1 MAGGE
6 LSGGAVAPWRVLLL
20 RFLPVCPAALVVLA
34 LAADSGNA
42 TRLVLVGLVVV
53 VAVVHALTRNLR
65 GPAEFAVGA
74 VLVAASVVAT
84 YLQWFAGAGVLL
96 IAAQALF
103 VAVLVFALIAWSRL
117 VESAAAADRD
127 G

>member
-6 LSGGAVAPWRVLLL
+6 RFGGSGAPWRVLLL
-20 RFLPVCPAALVVLA
+20 RFLPVYPAVLVFLALVN
-34 LAADSGNA
+34 DRGNP
-42 TRLVLVGLVVV
+42 TRLVLVGLVLV
-53 VAVVHALTRNLR
+53 VAVVYALTRNLR

-96 IAAQALF
+96 VVAHALF
-103 VAVLVFALIAWSRL
+103 VAVLVFGLIAWSRL
-117 VESAAAADRD
+117 VGTTAASDRD